1 MKKEGYCKGLCKHFN
16 NQGATIYLWN
26 YTKSKYDEKMKI
38 VTFNEFWF
46 NIIINSS
53 ELKHYI
59 NDNGEMIILVVQNGG
74 ARYGV
79 SSVLGTDYICVIQI
93 IKK

>member
-1 MKKEGYCKGLCKHFN
+1 
-16 NQGATIYLWN
+16 
-26 YTKSKYDEKMKI
+26 MKI

-59 NDNGEMIILVVQNGG
+59 DDNGEMIILVVQNSEDKGKG
-74 ARYGV
+74 KGKKGRKP
-79 SSVLGTDYICVIQI
+79 SVLGTDYICVIQM
-93 IKK
+93 IKNN